1 MRRKEMNYDM
11 LWCLMLL
18 FLGTISLSEGYN
30 NNYEKQPYYYY
41 RGRPMFLGSS
51 SAHQMVSSVILPIY
65 GNVYPR
71 G

>member
-18 FLGTISLSEGYN
+18 LLGTISLSESY
-30 NNYEKQPYYYY
+30 NNYEKQPYYY